1 MNTDKR
7 TNSQVIDTPIE
18 LTESKAFK
26 EVGSA
31 AMFDKYDSGSPGLR
45 SGMSPVVPADQ
56 RSRGVE
62 IVS

>member
-7 TNSQVIDTPIE
+7 NNSQVLDTPVE
-18 LTESKAFK
+18 LPESKVFK

-31 AMFDKYDSGSPGLR
+31 AMFDKYDSGSPGMR
-45 SGMSPVVPADQ
+45 SGASPVVPADQ
-56 RSRGVE
+56 RSRGME